1 LRAGL
6 DSKLRALAA
15 VVAGLSLA
23 PSGRAEESR
32 AARADAPLPRTPLA
46 VPSSYH
52 LFTGIGFGGS
62 LRFNNPYRLREQLGD
77 TAESVSVPTPYFNA
91 RIGATIRGGGKLSH
105 GAELDASFGL
115 GGVPQEVLTPS
126 YVALYHATPRWAAR
140 GRAGIPLVIEPDF
153 NAGFEIAAGGVFFGT
168 AAIGITLDL
177 VGSLFFGAAT
187 VDTPRTAIPLL
198 SLEIGVLYDYEVLP

>member
-6 DSKLRALAA
+6 DQKLRALAA
-15 VVAGLSLA
+15 VAAGLSVA
-23 PSGRAEESR
+23 PSVRAEESR
-32 AARADAPLPRTPLA
+32 AAPVEAPAPRTALV

-62 LRFNNPYRLREQLGD
+62 LRFNNPYRLRQQLGD
-77 TAESVSVPTPYFNA
+77 TAESISVPPPYFNA
-91 RIGATIRGGGKLSH
+91 RIGATIRGAGKLSH

-115 GGVPQEVLTPS
+115 AGVPQEVLTPS
-126 YVALYHATPRWAAR
+126 YVAIYHWSPRWAAR

-153 NAGFEIAAGGVFFGT
+153 NAGFEVAAGGVFFGT
-168 AAIGITLDL
+168 ATVGFTLDL